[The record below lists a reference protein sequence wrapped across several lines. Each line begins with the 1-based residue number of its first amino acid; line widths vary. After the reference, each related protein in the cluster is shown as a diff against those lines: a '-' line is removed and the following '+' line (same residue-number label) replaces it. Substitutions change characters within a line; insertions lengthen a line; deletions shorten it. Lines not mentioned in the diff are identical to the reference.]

1 MLSSNG
7 TALLA
12 HVSTNLLFVCNC
24 NDLPSPQPQVCL
36 SPHHNNYDETVGTL
50 RFAERAKTIKNKVK
64 HHSHKQPYAP
74 SHTNKHPQ
82 FTLLNKRRCPLGRCQ
97 RNRLA
102 GHHAQNAQEAAAG
115 ARGAQGG
122 CGTRIHVH
130 MVTCLNRQY
139 YRHTP
144 ILHSTNAARHAAR
157 KCPTARTDQVRRC
170 RLDRLML
177 VPWMLRVRITVW
189 TLEQQLF

>member
-1 MLSSNG
+1 MVQLYSLTCPRTYYLCATVTTCHHLNHRCVCRPTTTTTTRLS
-7 TALLA
+7 A
-12 HVSTNLLFVCNC
+12 HS
-24 NDLPSPQPQVCL
+24 DLPSAPKPSKTRSNITATNNL
-36 SPHHNNYDETVGTL
+36 THH
-50 RFAERAKTIKNKVK
+50 
-64 HHSHKQPYAP
+64 P
-74 SHTNKHPQ
+74 TNKHPQ